1 MLAFSFCD
9 AHFHLVP
16 FLEFSEP
23 NFFQENDT
31 RKQSE
36 LLARLLPKNFCY
48 SGISCAHAREEFESQ
63 ERVRKILI
71 SSSGSENFSCI
82 KIFPAFGMHP
92 QNPLVENASLLE
104 HLLQSQKI
112 VAVGEAG
119 FDFFPEYK
127 NDASRQE
134 EAWRVSVEL
143 AVRYNAALIV
153 HARKSMHK
161 IFADTKLL
169 RKARAVV
176 FHSFMGSPREATAFL
191 ERGVNAYFSFGKPLL
206 QGKKSA
212 TACVAELP
220 LERLLLETDAPW
232 QTLKGE
238 KLTPVSDIEKV
249 YRKAV
254 SIRNERSPQI
264 ITLQELAASLAQNFQ
279 VIINS

>member
-23 NFFQENDT
+23 NFFQDNNT
-31 RKQSE
+31 SNQLK
-36 LLARLLPKNFCY
+36 LLACLMPQGLCY
-48 SGISCAHAREEFESQ
+48 SGISCAHARDEFEKQ
-63 ERVRKILI
+63 EGILKILN
-71 SSSGSENFSCI
+71 SSSGQDISSCI
-82 KIFPAFGMHP
+82 KIFSAFGLHP
-92 QNPLVENASLLE
+92 QNPLVENASVLE

-112 VAVGEAG
+112 VAVGETG
-119 FDFFPEYK
+119 FDFYPEFIG
-127 NDASRQE
+127 DTARQE

-143 AVRYNAALIV
+143 AVRYNAALII

-161 IFADTKLL
+161 IFADAKLL

-176 FHSFMGSPREATAFL
+176 FHSFMGSPREAAAFI

-232 QTLKGE
+232 QTLKDE
-238 KLTPVSDIEKV
+238 KLTPLSDIQKV
-249 YRKAV
+249 YEKAL
-254 SIRNERSPQI
+254 SIRNEHNAEI
-264 ITLQELAASLAQNFQ
+264 ITLEEIVQAIQKNFDCL
-279 VIINS
+279 VKS